1 MYPYRIE
8 IKWALIFSLMT
19 IVWMFL
25 EKLIGLHSTH
35 IDKHPIYTNLILLPT
50 IIIYVLAL
58 KNKNKIAYHDMMTFK
73 EGFISGLIM
82 TFIILILTPLIQFI
96 ITNWIS
102 PEYFSNM
109 IKYSIEKGYMTQT
122 GAEAYFNL
130 KSYLIQMMLGTI
142 GMGTL
147 LSALTAYFLRNKKTH
162 DL

>member
-1 MYPYRIE
+1 MYLYRIE

-25 EKLIGLHSTH
+25 EKLIGLHSIH

-50 IIIYVLAL
+50 IIIYVMAL

-82 TFIILILTPLIQFI
+82 TFIILILTPMIQFI

>member
-19 IVWMFL
+19 IVWMFI

-35 IDKHPIYTNLILLPT
+35 IDKHPIYTNLMLLPT
-50 IIIYVLAL
+50 IIIFVLAL
-58 KNKNKIAYHDMMTFK
+58 KNKNKIAYHYMMTFK

-109 IKYSIEKGYMTQT
+109 IKFSVEKGYMTQT
-122 GAEAYFNL
+122 GAETYFNL